1 MFIAQLFVSGIVPRG
16 YNLMVQCNPEQTP
29 GSECVCVCVCVCVVC
44 VVCVVVVGG
53 GGGVLFLVKKSS
65 PGGFKD

>member
-1 MFIAQLFVSGIVPRG
+1 MNLLMFIAQLFVSGIVPRG

-29 GSECVCVCVCVCVVC
+29 GSECVCVCVCVVC

-53 GGGVLFLVKKSS
+53 GPFFSQEKLPRGV
-65 PGGFKD
+65 